1 MTNRFAIVEIIVE
14 LVVELI
20 LPALE
25 KQAGIE
31 AARNFAGTYT
41 SGIPD
46 LNSSLTLT
54 HTQTPTSPPGL
65 LISSWVSNGT
75 DMITRLSVAFGS
87 PPWRLLPSISDRKVG
102 RAAFLL
108 ASTRDA
114 PNSQMPAGLFAGFE
128 FQDWLNAGSLAYGNI
143 GVGSFVFD
151 IGTDGK
157 ATAVSP
163 SAFRIT
169 LERAT

>member
-1 MTNRFAIVEIIVE
+1 
-14 LVVELI
+14 
-20 LPALE
+20 
-25 KQAGIE
+25 
-31 AARNFAGTYT
+31 
-41 SGIPD
+41 
-46 LNSSLTLT
+46 
-54 HTQTPTSPPGL
+54 L

-75 DMITRLSVAFGS
+75 DMITRLSEALRS
-87 PPWRLLPSISDRKVG
+87 PPWRLLPSISDLKAG
-102 RAAFLL
+102 RAAFLI

-114 PNSQMPAGLFAGFE
+114 PTPRTPAGLFAGFE
-128 FQDWLNAGSLAYGNI
+128 SQDWLNVGSLAYGNI

-157 ATAVSP
+157 GTAVSP